1 MHICMLLY
9 EVTSNIFFIS
19 EQRWRFSIM
28 SILKTLDAKTRR
40 YFNQTRN
47 EQNAADRKSQSS
59 HDARED
65 LKRAFNSEIGRKL
78 RIKFDDCHM
87 NDKEKRALAMCAL
100 WANWKQKQLGHAIK
114 IDEIPAHCL
123 PVLKI

>member
-1 MHICMLLY
+1 
-9 EVTSNIFFIS
+9 
-19 EQRWRFSIM
+19 M

-40 YFNQTRN
+40 YFNETRN
-47 EQNAADRKSQSS
+47 NQNAADRKSQTS
-59 HDARED
+59 HVARED
-65 LKRAFNSEIGRKL
+65 LKIAFSSEIGRKL
-78 RIKFDDCHM
+78 RIKFDDYHM

-100 WANWKQKQLGHAIK
+100 WANWKQKQLGRPIK